1 MNAQIDLPLLLI
13 TVVIFLG
20 LIFVLNSI
28 LYKPLLKFI
37 DDRNR
42 SIKQDEDSVSKNAND
57 ASAYKAEIERIILD
71 ARAEANAKKQAA
83 LARAKEEAAKK
94 IEAKKATI
102 ESEYEI
108 FAAGL
113 AAKKSELRNMLLEK
127 LPEFKNSLAGSLSK
141 I

>member
-1 MNAQIDLPLLLI
+1 MLKIDLPLLLI

>member
-1 MNAQIDLPLLLI
+1 MLQIDLPLLLI

-57 ASAYKAEIERIILD
+57 ASTYKAEIERIILD
-71 ARAEANAKKQAA
+71 ARAEANVKKQAA
-83 LARAKEEAAKK
+83 LTRAKEEAAKK

-113 AAKKSELRNMLLEK
+113 AAKKSELKTMLLEK

>member
-1 MNAQIDLPLLLI
+1 MLQIDLPLLLI

-57 ASAYKAEIERIILD
+57 ASTYKAEIERIILD

>member
-1 MNAQIDLPLLLI
+1 MLQIDLPLLLI

-71 ARAEANAKKQAA
+71 ARAEANAKKQTA

>member
-1 MNAQIDLPLLLI
+1 MLQIDLPLLLI

-42 SIKQDEDSVSKNAND
+42 SIKQDKDSVSKNAND

>member
-1 MNAQIDLPLLLI
+1 MLQIDLPLLLI

>member
-1 MNAQIDLPLLLI
+1 MLQIDLPLLLI

-28 LYKPLLKFI
+28 LYKPLLEFI

-57 ASAYKAEIERIILD
+57 ASTYKAEIERIILD

>member
-1 MNAQIDLPLLLI
+1 MLQIDLPLLLI

-113 AAKKSELRNMLLEK
+113 AAKKKRTK
-127 LPEFKNSLAGSLSK
+127 KYAFRKTP
-141 I
+141 